1 MHQLG
6 IQGLS
11 LAIAE
16 GSRIVHT
23 DAMAMPGGKAHAQQT
38 PFSIGSLTRSLTV
51 LVVMQLVAMGEA
63 YWVMGTLFT
72 YLVTG
77 VESGGS
83 YFTLIVDVGSEA
95 GPPPHIHHLEEEQ
108 FYVLEGQ
115 LTYSVGDQT
124 FQVNA
129 GDFIHIPRGTVHSF
143 KNGPRPSRLLATFA
157 PAGIEGFFR
166 EVGERVDD
174 RLKSP
179 PPVTEAAITRF
190 VTAESNG
197 WKDHHDTLPP
207 PASAQRT
214 TT

>member
-1 MHQLG
+1 MIENMKPSFVSDPLKPG
-6 IQGLS
+6 TSTQGEKNANKLMFVP
-11 LAIAE
+11 AD
-16 GSRIVHT
+16 T
-23 DAMAMPGGKAHAQQT
+23 
-38 PFSIGSLTRSLTV
+38 
-51 LVVMQLVAMGEA
+51 GEA

-77 VESGGS
+77 AESGGS
-83 YFTLIVDVGSEA
+83 YFTLIVDVGPEA

-124 FQVNA
+124 FQVNT
-129 GDFIHIPRGTVHSF
+129 GDFIHISRGTVHSF
-143 KNGPRPSRLLATFA
+143 RNGPKPARLLATFA

-179 PPVTEAAITRF
+179 PPVTEAVIARF
-190 VTAESNG
+190 FAAEAGG

-207 PASAQRT
+207 ASEK
-214 TT
+214 

>member
-1 MHQLG
+1 MIENKQPSFISEPLKPT
-6 IQGLS
+6 S
-11 LAIAE
+11 
-16 GSRIVHT
+16 SVHGEKNANKFMFVPADT
-23 DAMAMPGGKAHAQQT
+23 
-38 PFSIGSLTRSLTV
+38 
-51 LVVMQLVAMGEA
+51 GEA

-72 YLVTG
+72 FLVTAA
-77 VESGGS
+77 ESGGS
-83 YFTLIVDVGSEA
+83 YFTLIVDVGPEQ

-115 LTYSVGDQT
+115 LTYFIGDQT
-124 FQVNA
+124 FQVNT

-143 KNGPRPSRLLATFA
+143 KNGPKPSRLLATFA

-179 PPVTEAAITRF
+179 PPVTEAVIAHFLATEA
-190 VTAESNG
+190 TG

-207 PASAQRT
+207 PST
-214 TT
+214 K

>member
-1 MHQLG
+1 MIENMQPNIVSDALK
-6 IQGLS
+6 
-11 LAIAE
+11 LASSS
-16 GSRIVHT
+16 GSS
-23 DAMAMPGGKAHAQQT
+23 K
-38 PFSIGSLTRSLTV
+38 
-51 LVVMQLVAMGEA
+51 VMFVPADTGEA
-63 YWVMGTLFT
+63 YWVMGGLFT

-77 VESGGS
+77 AESGGS
-83 YFTLIVDVGSEA
+83 YFTLIVDVGPEA

-115 LTYSVGDQT
+115 LTYSVGDQIFEVRT
-124 FQVNA
+124 

-166 EVGERVDD
+166 GAGERVDD

-179 PPVTEAAITRF
+179 SPVTEAVIARF
-190 VTAESNG
+190 VAAEANG

-207 PASAQRT
+207 PASA
-214 TT
+214 

>member
-1 MHQLG
+1 MIENMQPSFVSDPLKPTS
-6 IQGLS
+6 S
-11 LAIAE
+11 L
-16 GSRIVHT
+16 H
-23 DAMAMPGGKAHAQQT
+23 GGKSANKFRFVPADT
-38 PFSIGSLTRSLTV
+38 
-51 LVVMQLVAMGEA
+51 GEA

-72 YLVTG
+72 YLITG
-77 VESGGS
+77 AESGGS
-83 YFTLIVDVGSEA
+83 YFTLIVDVGPET

-115 LTYSVGDQT
+115 LTYSVGDQIFEVRT
-124 FQVNA
+124 

-179 PPVTEAAITRF
+179 PPVTEAVIARF
-190 VTAESNG
+190 IAAEASS

-207 PASAQRT
+207 PASA
-214 TT
+214 

>member
-1 MHQLG
+1 MIENMQSNIVSDPLKPASSSSSR
-6 IQGLS
+6 QVMFVP
-11 LAIAE
+11 AE
-16 GSRIVHT
+16 T
-23 DAMAMPGGKAHAQQT
+23 
-38 PFSIGSLTRSLTV
+38 
-51 LVVMQLVAMGEA
+51 GEA

-77 VESGGS
+77 AESGGS
-83 YFTLIVDVGSEA
+83 YFTLIVDVGPEA

-115 LTYSVGDQT
+115 LTYSVGDLT
-124 FQVNA
+124 LEVRA

-143 KNGPRPSRLLATFA
+143 KNGSKPSRLLATFA

-166 EVGERVDD
+166 EAGEQVDD

-179 PPVTEAAITRF
+179 PPVTEAVIARF
-190 VTAESNG
+190 LAAEAN

-207 PASAQRT
+207 PASV
-214 TT
+214 

>member
-1 MHQLG
+1 MIENRQPSFVSDPPKPASPLHGEKNANQ
-6 IQGLS
+6 
-11 LAIAE
+11 
-16 GSRIVHT
+16 
-23 DAMAMPGGKAHAQQT
+23 
-38 PFSIGSLTRSLTV
+38 
-51 LVVMQLVAMGEA
+51 VMFVPADTGEA

-77 VESGGS
+77 AESGGS
-83 YFTLIVDVGSEA
+83 YFTVIVDMGPEA

-108 FYVLEGQ
+108 FYILEGQ
-115 LTYSVGDQT
+115 LTYFVGEHLFEVRT
-124 FQVNA
+124 

-166 EVGERVDD
+166 EVGDRVDD

-179 PPVTEAAITRF
+179 PPVTEAVIGRF
-190 VTAESNG
+190 IAAETQ

-207 PASAQRT
+207 PNA
-214 TT
+214 